1 MIIVRGAAVLTPETL
16 PEMLRLSL
24 EHVAR
29 SRLEPGCVSHEVAI
43 DAENPNRL
51 VFFERWEDE
60 AALKAHFQVP
70 ESIAFAK
77 ALRAQAADKGEM
89 VLYHS
94 QKVRL

>member
-1 MIIVRGAAVLTPETL
+1 MIIVRGAAVGSPETF

-51 VFFERWEDE
+51 VFFERWEDD
-60 AALKAHFQVP
+60 AALKAHFAVP
-70 ESIAFAK
+70 DSIAFSK
-77 ALRAQAADKGEM
+77 ALRAMSTDKGEM
-89 VLYHS
+89 VIYHS
-94 QKVRL
+94 QKLRL

>member
-1 MIIVRGAAVLTPETL
+1 MIIVRGAALLKPEAL

-29 SRLEPGCVSHEVAI
+29 SRLEPGCVSHEVSI

-70 ESIAFAK
+70 ASIAFSK
-77 ALRAQAADKGEM
+77 ALRDHAEGKGEM

-94 QKVRL
+94 QKLRL